1 MLFGLRA
8 ACRSQFQDQPAF
20 IEFSET
26 VCFFDVKADPPV
38 DTTEIDEG
46 LRPTFEPGKLVSST
60 SQFFIPATHLNDE
73 QERYVMGFAFKSKNV
88 WCLTC
93 FTVQTS
99 FGIIVHSG
107 SGFNL
112 EEREIELGKNFNII
126 ICSGCASYL
135 GTRVV
140 LCRQWVLWKLILTTS
155 KRNQFNQANCN
166 SMFIHASLADFPA
179 VFF

>member
-1 MLFGLRA
+1 M
-8 ACRSQFQDQPAF
+8 
-20 IEFSET
+20 
-26 VCFFDVKADPPV
+26 KAVPPV

-60 SQFFIPATHLNDE
+60 SQFFIPATHFNDE
-73 QERYVMGFAFKSKNV
+73 QERFVLGFGFKSKNV

-112 EEREIELGKNFNII
+112 EEREIELGKYFII
-126 ICSGCASYL
+126 IMSSGCTSYL

-140 LCRQWVLWKLILTTS
+140 LCRQWVLRKPILTT
-155 KRNQFNQANCN
+155 
-166 SMFIHASLADFPA
+166 
-179 VFF
+179 